1 LSSEFGSDYS
11 RRVCKNYVGSAL
23 IKYNKNM
30 IFRSFPYP
38 SYRRL
43 RHIAIVWFI
52 ETIALYLLGR
62 WLPGLYISSEFDAFL
77 AVTLIGLLN
86 AILRPLILQL
96 TMTITVLTLGLFS
109 FFLNIIMV
117 VLVAYIMPGF
127 NFLDYPSVLY
137 VVLGISFINIL
148 ASNILALDEND
159 SYYRAVIPKIKPK
172 GIPPESQQSS
182 GLVIIEIDGLAY
194 PVIEKAIELGYMPT
208 LQNFLS
214 TNYQIHPWNSGLP
227 SQTSASQL
235 GILYGENKDIPAFR
249 WYDKEK
255 GKLVVSNHP
264 SDTEMIEKSVNQTNG
279 LLYNNS
285 SSIGNMFS
293 GNAERSVLTMSKL
306 SDIRKIPGRSGY
318 FYNFFVNPYNF
329 IHTFLLVLLEFVRE
343 IYQSASQMLDKHTLR
358 IRRTFLFALER
369 ALSAVLIRELT
380 THLLIEEMFRGRQ
393 TIYATYFG
401 YDVVAHHTGTSSPGA
416 LRTLRDIDKQI
427 QRVHDAIKQAPRQYE
442 VVLISDHG
450 LSQGPTFEQKY
461 HMSLETLIDHFLDE
475 KHSVYDSGA
484 SDETKGYV
492 NSLLQMALAPHKK
505 LNQTARRLYE
515 QYKRDRGDYLYFDIP
530 KKEVQKS
537 DIILCLS
544 GSMAMLYFSN
554 YPKKLLLE
562 EVKAL
567 FPNLIE
573 SLVIHPG
580 IGFVAVDS
588 LINGPVVIS
597 NNGMYYLSQQDFE
610 GKNPLALYEDTA
622 PAQLLKLFS
631 YSNVGDLVIQSRY
644 DPATDQI
651 PAFEN
656 LIAHHGG
663 LGGDQTTAFVMHPTK
678 LPFIGPLDDATKM
691 HNLLKSWQFQ
701 LFIPD

>member
-1 LSSEFGSDYS
+1 
-11 RRVCKNYVGSAL
+11 
-23 IKYNKNM
+23 M

-38 SYRRL
+38 SFRRL
-43 RHIAIVWFI
+43 RHVAIVWII

-62 WLPGLYISSEFDAFL
+62 WLPGLYISSELDAFL

-96 TMTITVLTLGLFS
+96 TMTITVMTLGFFS
-109 FFLNIIMV
+109 FFLNVIMV
-117 VLVAYIMPGF
+117 LLVAYIMPGF
-127 NFLDYPSVLY
+127 NFLDYPSILY
-137 VVLGISFINIL
+137 VVLGISLVNIF

-159 SYYRAVIPKIKPK
+159 SYYRAVIPKIKPE

-182 GLVIIEIDGLAY
+182 GLVIIEIDGLAF
-194 PVIEKAIELGYMPT
+194 PVIEKAIDLGYMPT

-214 TNYQIHPWNSGLP
+214 TDYQIHSWNSGLP

-249 WYDKEK
+249 WYDKEQ
-255 GKLVVSNHP
+255 GRLVVSNHP
-264 SDTEMIEKSVNQTNG
+264 SDTEMIEKSVNQENG
-279 LLYNNS
+279 LLIHDS

-293 GNAERSVLTMSKL
+293 GNAERSILTMSKL
-306 SDIRKIPGRSGY
+306 SDIRKIPRRSGY

-329 IHTFLLVLLEFVRE
+329 LHTLLLVLLEFVRE
-343 IYQSASQMLDKHTLR
+343 IYQSINQRFDKRALRMNRTLS
-358 IRRTFLFALER
+358 FAIER
-369 ALSAVLIRELT
+369 VLSAVVVRELT

-393 TIYATYFG
+393 TIYATFFG
-401 YDVVAHHTGTSSPGA
+401 YDVVAHHTGAASPGA
-416 LRTLRDIDKQI
+416 LKTLRDIDKQI
-427 QRVHDAIKQAPRQYE
+427 QRVHDAIEQAPRQYE

-450 LSQGPTFEQKY
+450 LSQGATFEQKY
-461 HMSLETLIDHFLDE
+461 QMTLEQLIDNFLDE
-475 KHSVYDSGA
+475 QHSIYDSGA
-484 SDETKGYV
+484 SEETKGYV

-505 LNQTARRLYE
+505 LNQTARRIYE
-515 QYKRDRGDYLYFDIP
+515 QFKKNRGDYLYFDIP

-554 YPKKLLLE
+554 YPKKLLLD
-562 EVKAL
+562 EVNSL

-573 SLVIHPG
+573 SLVTHPG

-588 LINGPVVIS
+588 LINGPVAIS
-597 NNGMYYLSQQDFE
+597 DSGMNYLSQQDFE
-610 GKNPLALYEDTA
+610 GKNPLALYEETA
-622 PAQLLKLFS
+622 PKQLLKLFS
-631 YSNVGDLVIQSRY
+631 YSNVGDLIIQSRY
-644 DPATDQI
+644 DPETDQI

-663 LGGDQTTAFVMHPTK
+663 LGGDQTLAFVMHPSK
-678 LPFIGPLDDATKM
+678 LPFNGPLDDATKM
-691 HNLLKSWQFQ
+691 HNLLRSWQYQ
-701 LFIPD
+701 LFIPE